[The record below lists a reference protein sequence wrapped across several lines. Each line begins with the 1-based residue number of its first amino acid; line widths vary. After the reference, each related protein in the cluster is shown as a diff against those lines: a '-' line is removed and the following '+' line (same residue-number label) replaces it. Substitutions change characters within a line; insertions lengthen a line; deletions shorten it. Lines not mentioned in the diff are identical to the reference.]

1 MCCVVFTIPVLV
13 EEEAR
18 RIEYQLLA
26 VLKPEIKLLWL
37 WSCRKFKAQI
47 KRSKRTEVVKTF
59 IVERR
64 VITGPP
70 GEVRITRMLSLL
82 DFVE

>member
-18 RIEYQLLA
+18 RIEYQQLA
-26 VLKPEIKLLWL
+26 ELKPETKLLWL
-37 WSCRKFKAQI
+37 WSCTKFKAQI
-47 KRSKRTEVVKTF
+47 KRSKRTNVVKTF
-59 IVERR
+59 FVERLA
-64 VITGPP
+64 ITGQPR
-70 GEVRITRMLSLL
+70 EVRITRPLSFL

>member
-18 RIEYQLLA
+18 RIEYQQLA
-26 VLKPEIKLLWL
+26 ELKPETKLLWL
-37 WSCRKFKAQI
+37 WSCT
-47 KRSKRTEVVKTF
+47 RSKRTNVVKTF
-59 IVERR
+59 FVERLA
-64 VITGPP
+64 ITGPP
-70 GEVRITRMLSLL
+70 REVRITRPLSFL

>member
-1 MCCVVFTIPVLV
+1 MVFTIPVLV

-47 KRSKRTEVVKTF
+47 KRSKRTEVVNKEWTGKMIHF
-59 IVERR
+59 NFSSIFGDFFFEIFSH
-64 VITGPP
+64 ITG
-70 GEVRITRMLSLL
+70 
-82 DFVE
+82 